1 MAIEAVNVALDPQI
15 QELSAEATP
24 NLGLQEDDADKARKA
39 AEKKLIEKKAAL
51 KSSTTNRDT
60 LQRTQDKQQKQYQ
73 QVLKGDQGAEAQLAS
88 KAWENNGKLQGKLS
102 DLQKDKFR
110 EHMAKNPTKGSKA
123 SKVLERLSKQPGFN
137 KAVNST
143 QTMDT
148 LNEGVMEN
156 PDSES
161 FVSEMLKSSFM
172 QAPKGDAKTKNQF
185 LKFGMQQAKSSMP
198 QAQTAAQPG
207 APVLPTDGAEPQ
219 APQTPQS
226 NAPTPQAPKGQEQAG
241 AQTPKLFDGLD
252 WEGSQTQTPK
262 QPGEKN
268 SLKESLSR
276 FQKPTDAPKSEKAKA
291 DFMRFGQQQSTA
303 PQLKVV
309 KQTGDML
316 GSLNKAGVNSSAQQA
331 ALKMVQENPQNLK
344 AMDNVDAFVQTP
356 NVAKMPTFAKS
367 KAVEVLATAK
377 GDGEVKEGLEELS
390 GNKKFQSQT
399 PVNKGRFFAT
409 IGTGRPSEMRQITD
423 QQLQALSNPGFPV
436 SDQQVG
442 QFLGKMANQ
451 VQSGGA
457 KNIDNKKSLKE
468 AKKSDLPKP
477 PTMLSTEGLS
487 EEEVLQVRSQNR
499 ARVIKYYNDVSRNY
513 DNVEKKL
520 KSAKYYEDVNRLQN
534 MRMPKDVDVSQLSPE
549 DAAFVLQK
557 KASLEERHDG
567 LLKEAKQKAR
577 ELKHKRMP
585 PAKRRAMQRSRRMQ
599 AQQPKYFDPSQNKI
613 SGKQA
618 FGQAHVAQAGAPVV
632 PSTPMQQQRLNQIA
646 GQQGQ
651 ANDLASMV
659 HTMGQGQLSQV
670 EVQAIAT
677 AAQAAAEAAVQAAV
691 QNLISGRGAEMGET
705 APMTTLQGGAAAQ
718 ESGQKGKVDGWGIPR
733 SFERDLGGAR
743 NAVVKQ
749 PQSPMSQLD
758 SVADEAPALDAAYT
772 GKRLVGDPTSVR
784 PFVGLYESK
793 WKDLTKAESALLKNL
808 GWGQQAWDTKD
819 NPKAQWPML
828 MATLFA
834 NLNPH
839 QRESA
844 RKLRFSPHEWD
855 KRVQAFTSG
864 KNA

>member
-1 MAIEAVNVALDPQI
+1 MAIEAINVALDPQI
-15 QELSAEATP
+15 QELSAESGP
-24 NLGLQEDDADKARKA
+24 NIALQEDDAEKARKA
-39 AEKKLIEKKAAL
+39 AEKKLLQKKAAF
-51 KSSTTNRDT
+51 KSATANRDSV
-60 LQRTQDKQQKQYQ
+60 QRTQDNQQKQYQ

-88 KAWENNGKLQGKLS
+88 KAWENNNKLQGKLS
-102 DLQKDKFR
+102 ELQKNKFR
-110 EHMAKNPTKGSKA
+110 EHMAKNPSKGSKA
-123 SKVLERLSKQPGFN
+123 SQVLERLSKQPGFN

-143 QTMDT
+143 QNMDALT
-148 LNEGVMEN
+148 EGVMEN

-172 QAPKGDAKTKNQF
+172 QEPKSNAKTKNQF
-185 LKFGMQQAKSSMP
+185 LKFGLQQAKSAMP
-198 QAQTAAQPG
+198 QPSTPAQPG
-207 APVLPTDGAEPQ
+207 APTLPMDQGPEGMAPNMPQPNVPQMPQDGK
-219 APQTPQS
+219 TPQES
-226 NAPTPQAPKGQEQAG
+226 AA
-241 AQTPKLFDGLD
+241 PKLFDGLD
-252 WEGSQTQTPK
+252 WQGAENKGPQQAKDKS
-262 QPGEKN
+262 N
-268 SLKESLSR
+268 LKENLSR
-276 FQKPTDAPKSEKAKA
+276 FQKPADAPKSEKAKA
-291 DFMRFGQQQSTA
+291 DFMRFGQQQSGSA
-303 PQLKVV
+303 QLKTV

-316 GSLNKAGVNSSAQQA
+316 GSLNKAGVNSAGQQA

-344 AMDNVDAFVQTP
+344 AMENVDSFVQTP
-356 NVAKMPTFAKS
+356 NVSKMPTFAKS
-367 KAVEVLATAK
+367 KAVEVLANAK
-377 GDGEVKEGLEELS
+377 GDAQVKEGMEELA

-409 IGTGRPSEMRQITD
+409 IGSGRPNEMRQITD
-423 QQLQALSNPGFPV
+423 QQLQALKNPGFPV

-451 VQSGGA
+451 VKSGGA
-457 KNIDNKKSLKE
+457 KNIDNKKSFKE
-468 AKKSDLPKP
+468 VKTSDLPKP

-487 EEEVLQVRSQNR
+487 EEEALQVRSQNR

-520 KSAKYYEDVNRLQN
+520 NSAKYYEDVSRLQN
-534 MRMPKDVDVSQLSPE
+534 MRMPKDVDVSGLSPE
-549 DAAFVLQK
+549 DAAFVMQK

-567 LLKEAKQKAR
+567 LLKTAKQKAR

-599 AQQPKYFDPSQNKI
+599 TQQPKYFDPSQNQV

-618 FGQAHVAQAGAPVV
+618 FAGNVAQAGAPVV
-632 PSTPMQQQRLNQIA
+632 PSTPMQQQRMNQIA

-659 HTMGQGQLSQV
+659 QNMGQGQLSQV

-691 QNLISGRGAEMGET
+691 QNLISGRGGEVG
-705 APMTTLQGGAAAQ
+705 APGANLGTQQAPVK
-718 ESGQKGKVDGWGIPR
+718 EDGQKGKVDGWGIPR

-743 NAVVKQ
+743 HAVVKQ
-749 PQSPMSQLD
+749 PKSPMSQLD
-758 SVADEAPALDAAYT
+758 QVGDEPAPVDTAYT

-784 PFVGLYESK
+784 SFVGLYESK
-793 WKDLTKAESALLKNL
+793 WKELSKSESALLRNL
-808 GWGQQAWDTKD
+808 GWSQQAWDTKD
-819 NPKAQWPML
+819 NPKSQWPML
-828 MATLFA
+828 MATPFV

-839 QRESA
+839 QRESV
-844 RKLRFSPHEWD
+844 RKLGFSPHDWD